1 MAYEVFKRSG
11 ARVETPTLSITPDG
25 RIVPN
30 AAAFRILTAAGARYV
45 LLLWDKDNYKL
56 AIRSTQKTNKNAFAV
71 SVGADGRSGGIRAKS
86 FLNYIGW
93 RAQQRQ
99 RLPAVWDEKEK
110 MFEIELPSSYVTKKG
125 GGSEQKP

>member
-1 MAYEVFKRSG
+1 
-11 ARVETPTLSITPDG
+11 
-25 RIVPN
+25 
-30 AAAFRILTAAGARYV
+30 V

-125 GGSEQKP
+125 GGSE